1 MAGHGQSFDPGPG
14 GSRNVGEAIPE
25 EPPVH
30 HAADAPRYMT
40 LDVAREGAVD
50 WLTLNRPERL
60 NAIDAAM
67 TAELFDY
74 FGRLH
79 ADPVCRV
86 VLMRGAGRGFCSG
99 LDLKSFDPSAP
110 VGEAALPGVI
120 RRMRSC
126 PQPIVAL
133 IHGAASGGGFSL
145 ALACDVRLA
154 APDAR
159 MNAAYIK
166 LGVSGCE
173 LGTSFHLPR
182 LGGAS
187 VANELMLTG
196 RFIGAERAA
205 ATALVSA
212 VVPDGDLA
220 QAGRDLA
227 ADMLEASAIGL
238 RKTRETVERVGR
250 LGDLDA
256 AIDLEEAARRDCMR
270 DPAFAARVTAF
281 SRRG

>member
-1 MAGHGQSFDPGPG
+1 MHHHLEDAHGYTTL
-14 GSRNVGEAIPE
+14 AI
-25 EPPVH
+25 
-30 HAADAPRYMT
+30 R
-40 LDVAREGAVD
+40 REGAVD

-60 NAIDAAM
+60 NAIDTTM

-110 VGEAALPGVI
+110 PAPGEASLPGII

-154 APDAR
+154 APGAR
-159 MNAAYIK
+159 MNVAYIK

-182 LGGAS
+182 LVGAS

-205 ATALVSA
+205 ATGLVST
-212 VVPDGDLA
+212 VVPEDDLER
-220 QAGRDLA
+220 AGRDLA
-227 ADMLEASAIGL
+227 ADMLDASAIGL
-238 RKTRETVERVGR
+238 RKTKETVERVGR
-250 LGDLDA
+250 LNELDA
-256 AIDLEEAARRDCMR
+256 AIDLEEAAQRDCMR
-270 DPAFAARVTAF
+270 DPAFADRVAAF
-281 SRRG
+281 IAKR